1 MTAVPVWAWAA
12 TLAVLA
18 VLIVVD
24 LALTRGP
31 ENGLRAAAVESA
43 LWVAAALAFGAVLW
57 LWRGPAI
64 GSQYLAGYLLERALS
79 VDNVFVFVLLFAS
92 MRVPA
97 ELQRRI
103 LFLGVVGA
111 LVLRGVFIAAGGA
124 LIESVS
130 WIFYVFGAMV
140 LLAGA
145 RMFRA
150 GEGGSGNNLA
160 VRGLRRVLPVT
171 EQYDGRRLI
180 TRAGGRALATPLLV
194 ALVAIAVTDVV
205 FALDSIPAV
214 FGVTSDLFVV
224 FTSNAFAVLGLRA
237 LYFLLAGSADRFV
250 YLKPG
255 IALLLVFIGVKM
267 LLYDVV
273 HIPIW
278 ASLVVIAVVA
288 GGAMGASVW
297 RDRRLR
303 GRPGPG
309 RQGDHAEH
317 EVPPD
322 RRPTAERRPR
332 SRAGRGAARTGAYVS
347 ALASLQVDSLLSYAI
362 AIVLPALD
370 AILPV
375 LPSETAVITLGV
387 ATAGSTD
394 PRIAL
399 LVACCAAGAFLGDNL
414 CYLLGRRFAP
424 WIERRFF
431 RSEKGAKRRAWAE
444 RSLERYGMPLIVVC
458 RFIPGGRTAVM
469 LSCGIIR
476 YDRRRFI
483 IATAIAGVIWASY
496 SFFIGRLGGKAF
508 EDKPWAGL
516 LLAFGGTLAVSGLI
530 ELVRRI
536 RARRTQRQA
545 DSDTHGH
552 ADTQECGTP
561 TPDDAPKSPVR

>member
-1 MTAVPVWAWAA
+1 MTVVPVWAWAA

-43 LWVAAALAFGAVLW
+43 LWVAAALAFGGVLW

-214 FGVTSDLFVV
+214 FGVTRDLFVV

-278 ASLVVIAVVA
+278 VSLVVIAVVA

-303 GRPGPG
+303 
-309 RQGDHAEH
+309 
-317 EVPPD
+317 
-322 RRPTAERRPR
+322 AERT
-332 SRAGRGAARTGAYVS
+332 AGRGAAAGCGAARTGAYVS

-370 AILPV
+370 AVLPV

-387 ATAGSTD
+387 ATAGSAD

-414 CYLLGRRFAP
+414 CYLLGRRFGP

-431 RSEKGAKRRAWAE
+431 RSEKGAKRLAWAE

-469 LSCGIIR
+469 LSCGIVR

-545 DSDTHGH
+545 DSEEH
-552 ADTQECGTP
+552 ADTADRGTP
-561 TPDDAPKSPVR
+561 SPDDAPRSPVT